1 MVRVSVE
8 VHLKKG
14 VTDPEGDNVTKAL
27 RLLGFQ
33 GVRRVHASKKFLIDL
48 EEKDAKAARKAVE
61 EMCRRLLAN
70 PVIHD
75 YAIALERE
83 PGSRG

>member
-8 VHLKKG
+8 VRLKKG
-14 VTDPEGDNVTKAL
+14 VADPEGDNVHKAL
-27 RLLGFQ
+27 KLLGFK
-33 GVRRVHASKKFLIDL
+33 GVTGVHSSKHFLIDV
-48 EEKDAKAARKAVE
+48 EETDAKAAKKAVE

-75 YAIALERE
+75 YAIAVER
-83 PGSRG
+83 